1 LTALV
6 SYRDN
11 KNMFLLRSILCHPF
25 GVYPMFCIFYYNH
38 DIPSG
43 LEKKI
48 NRNSSSKR
56 CKERI

>member
-1 LTALV
+1 MIWLCFISTNTVVRLTALV

-43 LEKKI
+43 LEKK
-48 NRNSSSKR
+48 
-56 CKERI
+56 